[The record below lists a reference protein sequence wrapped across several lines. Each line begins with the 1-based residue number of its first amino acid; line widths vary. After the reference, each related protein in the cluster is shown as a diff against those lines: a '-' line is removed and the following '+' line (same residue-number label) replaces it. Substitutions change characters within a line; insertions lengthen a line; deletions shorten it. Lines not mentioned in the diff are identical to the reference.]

1 MEGWHRNDQ
10 KSAKMQFWGACG
22 GGLVPKRCQ
31 KSAKR
36 GSWDARGDDLGVQG
50 TPLGAKGAPRRQKS
64 VKSHLR
70 EEDPVVLRRPG
81 GAFGGLNE
89 SKK

>member
-10 KSAKMQFWGACG
+10 KSAKMEFWGACG

-36 GSWDARGDDLGVQG
+36 GSWDARGGDLGVQG
-50 TPLGAKGAPRRQKS
+50 TPLGAKGAPRRGKS
-64 VKSHLR
+64 AKGHLR
-70 EEDPVVLRRPG
+70 ERDPGIFWRPR
-81 GAFGGLNE
+81 GAFGDLNE
-89 SKK
+89 RKK